1 VILSSFLRGANVP
14 KITSNGIELYYETC
28 GAGQPLVLISGLGYS
43 SWQWHR
49 MVPFLAEHFQVIIFD
64 NRGVGQSDK
73 PAGPYTAQMLA
84 ADTVGLLDALNIEK
98 AIVMG
103 HSMGGFIAQ
112 ALALDFPQRV
122 KKLILCSTNFGGP
135 HHVPV
140 TAEAM
145 KVLTDVTSDA
155 LTRFKNG
162 LVVST
167 APGWAEKNP
176 AMVEEWIRWRV
187 ANPIE
192 PVHYQAQLAIGLGL
206 LPEAAAFEN
215 KLPNI
220 SVPTLILFGA
230 HDKVVPPANADLL
243 AKQITGSRIRIFP
256 DAGHFFPIEIP
267 EVASKA
273 VVEFSKGGD
282 V

>member
-1 VILSSFLRGANVP
+1 MP
-14 KITSNGIELYYETC
+14 KVKTNGIELYYETH
-28 GAGQPLVLISGLGYS
+28 GEGKPLALVSGLGYPL
-43 SWQWHR
+43 WQWHK
-49 MVPFLAEHFQVIIFD
+49 MVPYLAEHFKVITFD
-64 NRGVGQSDK
+64 NRGVGQSDR

-84 ADTVGLLDALNIEK
+84 ADTVGLLDALGIDK
-98 AIVMG
+98 AIVAG

-112 ALALDFPQRV
+112 AMALDYPQRV
-122 KKLILCSTNFGGP
+122 EKLILCSTNFGGP

-145 KVLTDVTSDA
+145 KVLTDVTSDP

-176 AMVEEWIRWRV
+176 EMIEEWIKWRV

-192 PVHYQAQLAIGLGL
+192 PAPYQAQLTIGLAL

-220 SVPTLILFGA
+220 TVPVLILFGA
-230 HDKVVPPANADLL
+230 HDKVVPAANADLL
-243 AKQITGSRIRIFP
+243 AKQLPVSQIRILP

-267 EVASKA
+267 EAASRA
-273 VVEFSKGGD
+273 IIEFAK
-282 V
+282 

>member
-1 VILSSFLRGANVP
+1 MP
-14 KITSNGIELYYETC
+14 KVQSNGIELYYETH
-28 GAGQPLVLISGLGYS
+28 GASQPLVLISGLGYS

-84 ADTVGLLDALNIEK
+84 ADTVGLLDALGIDK
-98 AIVMG
+98 ATIMG

-112 ALALDFPQRV
+112 TLALDFPQRV
-122 KKLILCSTNFGGP
+122 EKLILCSTNFGGP

-176 AMVEEWIRWRV
+176 AMVEEWIRWRI

-243 AKQITGSRIRIFP
+243 AKQITGSQIRIFP

-273 VVEFSKGGD
+273 VVEFSQGGD

>member
-1 VILSSFLRGANVP
+1 MP
-14 KITSNGIELYYETC
+14 KVQSNGIELYYETQ